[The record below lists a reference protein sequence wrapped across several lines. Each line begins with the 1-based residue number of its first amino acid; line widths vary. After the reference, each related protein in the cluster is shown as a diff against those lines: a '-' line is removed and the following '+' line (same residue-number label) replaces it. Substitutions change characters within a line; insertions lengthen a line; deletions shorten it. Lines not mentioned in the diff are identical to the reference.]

1 MNSNDSN
8 EQRKALLIGSP
19 YGGLQGVSNDVTTMA
34 TMLESR
40 GFTIA
45 KCCDHLATRDGIRS
59 AWNLLI
65 CSLDENDTVVIYY
78 SGHGALVEAPKTT
91 ADEAK
96 SPRPKYHQFLVP
108 MDYDE
113 TTGDDFRGLLDV
125 ELTDLLRRTTD
136 ITSNVTVIFDCCHS
150 ANIARDPVSSRTPRY
165 KCLPR
170 QMYNVASYIDGLKRD
185 GYLRGNVETEDNPH
199 AVKICAADVHS
210 LAWERKGANGKQISI
225 MTELLVREIN
235 DIRNQYSSWK
245 TTMTKVCEEVRR
257 EFRDQRPQVYGAH
270 HRLYFSM
277 EERRSTGFHV
287 TLRGDHTILHA
298 GQVAGVNVGDT
309 YVIWPY
315 GDGDSG
321 TNLIGDA
328 RVHSVCGF
336 EATLLVRWN
345 SSMPSG
351 GAFAYLQ
358 APAPIS
364 RWPIQFPGTLE
375 RFGRTIDQSEVLRP
389 WLQDE
394 ETDAFLKCVYEGNDL
409 ILYTNEGVHIAS
421 MERSSNYFE
430 GLLKAAE
437 QLARAQHLLNL
448 ECNNEEEKLS
458 HDFRVSLSPRHNN
471 SACIREGGQIYVKME
486 NHGAY
491 RIYVHVFYITATGLI
506 TEIEKRSFGNRQSAT
521 LGENWIRKCGGI
533 EIMWPRGMPRISPIT
548 EHIAFV
554 ITDQEVDLSILETSE
569 ASLRNA
575 KKPAE
580 LSQIRYDVVHESLMV
595 LPAEPLPSDASG

>member
-1 MNSNDSN
+1 MNSNDFN
-8 EQRKALLIGSP
+8 GQRKALLIGSP
-19 YGGLQGVSNDVTTMA
+19 YGGLQGVPNDVTAME

-45 KCCDHLATRDGIRS
+45 KCCGHQATRDGIRS
-59 AWNLLI
+59 DWNSLI
-65 CSLDENDTVVIYY
+65 DSLDTNDTVVIYY

-91 ADEAK
+91 ADEK
-96 SPRPKYHQFLVP
+96 SPRPKHHQFLVP
-108 MDYDE
+108 IDYDE
-113 TTGDDFRGLLDV
+113 TTSDDFRGLLDV

-136 ITSNVTVIFDCCHS
+136 VTSNVTVIFDCCHS
-150 ANIARDPVSSRTPRY
+150 ANIARDSVSSRNPRY

-185 GYLRGNVETEDNPH
+185 GYLQGNIEAEDNPH

-210 LAWERKGANGKQISI
+210 LAWERKGTDGIQISI
-225 MTELLVREIN
+225 MTEILVREIN

-245 TTMTKVCEEVRR
+245 TTMTKVREEVRR
-257 EFRDQRPQVYGAH
+257 EFHNQRPQVYGAH

-287 TLRGDHTILHA
+287 TLRGDYTILHA
-298 GQVAGVNVGDT
+298 GRVAGVNVGDT

-315 GDGDSG
+315 GYGDSG

-328 RVHSVCGF
+328 RVYSVCGF

-358 APAPIS
+358 TPAPIP

-375 RFGRTIDQSEVLRP
+375 RFGRTIDQSNVLRP
-389 WLQDE
+389 WLHNE
-394 ETDAFLKCVYEGNDL
+394 ERDPFLKCVYEGNDL
-409 ILYTNEGVHIAS
+409 ILYTNEDVHIAS
-421 MERSSNYFE
+421 MERSSNYFG

-448 ECNNEEEKLS
+448 ECNNEEERLS

-471 SACIREGGQIYVKME
+471 SVSIPEGGEIYVKME
-486 NHGAY
+486 NHGAHK
-491 RIYVHVFYITATGLI
+491 IYVHVFYITATGLI
-506 TEIEKRSFGNRQSAT
+506 TELEKRSFGNRQSAT
-521 LGENWIRKCGGI
+521 LGENWMRKCGGI
-533 EIMWPRGMPRISPIT
+533 EITWPRGVPRTSPIT
-548 EHIAFV
+548 EYIVFV

-569 ASLRNA
+569 APLRNA

-580 LSQIRYDVVHESLMV
+580 LSRIRYDVVHENLRV
-595 LPAEPLPSDASG
+595 LPAETIPSDASG